1 MARVQKL
8 LVPFGLDAK
17 LVRSRY
23 AAMLPAQKKAFSA
36 EFERFSQLQQLRID
50 AAARSARA
58 AGVKTP
64 ESSELNIAAA
74 KRAVAT
80 LKRLRPDVPS
90 HFPPDG
96 PGPVL
101 QGPPYSASVP
111 VDFSSNGAV
120 DFKSWDQGPIAGTGQ
135 VGGALNTWSGGVGMA
150 KSQVG
155 LFLQVPKAPSSAG
168 GLPTYEVVVQ
178 ATLIGNYYLA
188 VPNVGYASASA
199 DLTLDFIDDASTP
212 PFDQP
217 HSVNLVDES
226 LLPPFSP
233 NAAWDYLNNTN
244 LALSPRPPTPYSFQ
258 QTFLVNMGDTP
269 GPVQINVGVT
279 QKVSASVGAIALIDI
294 EMTVLSIGFALRS

>member
-120 DFKSWDQGPIAGTGQ
+120 DFKPWDQGPIAGTRAGWRCAQHLVGRGRHGQ
-135 VGGALNTWSGGVGMA
+135 VSGG
-150 KSQVG
+150 S
-155 LFLQVPKAPSSAG
+155 FSTSAQG
-168 GLPTYEVVVQ
+168 
-178 ATLIGNYYLA
+178 TL
-188 VPNVGYASASA
+188 VCRRSAH
-199 DLTLDFIDDASTP
+199 L
-212 PFDQP
+212 
-217 HSVNLVDES
+217 
-226 LLPPFSP
+226 
-233 NAAWDYLNNTN
+233 
-244 LALSPRPPTPYSFQ
+244 
-258 QTFLVNMGDTP
+258 
-269 GPVQINVGVT
+269 
-279 QKVSASVGAIALIDI
+279 
-294 EMTVLSIGFALRS
+294 